1 MVNMEISR
9 LGIRRKKNRE
19 NLHLVLLL
27 DDVLEDVAFLLVS
40 RLRFLHLPD
49 EDFHLRVRNLESGAE
64 LELRPVH
71 QRRAVEDGALGV
83 RLEFGNLSFVGKF
96 RCYGYFFVR

>member
-1 MVNMEISR
+1 MEISR

-27 DDVLEDVAFLLVS
+27 DDVLEDVALLLVS
-40 RLRFLHLPD
+40 RRRLLHLPD
-49 EDFHLRVRNLESGAE
+49 EDFHLGIRNLESGAE

-71 QRRAVEDGALGV
+71 QRRAVEDGAFGV
-83 RLEFGNLSFVGKF
+83 RLEFGKLSFGRKF
-96 RCYGYFFVR
+96 RRYRDF